1 MLQLN
6 DISVTFNEGT
16 PDEKRLCSGLTC
28 NWKKGTLLPLL
39 AVTVQGNQ
47 R

>member
-16 PDEKRLCSGLTC
+16 PDEKEALQRINLQLE
-28 NWKKGTLLPLL
+28 KGTLLPLL